1 MGRRDRR
8 KGSQGRAEG
17 RVRGRVRQRVQ
28 QRPQQRPQGR
38 QTHGKEGRRGPTFD
52 VDEIEGYAR
61 RLRDEVEGNPGLK
74 GAASELTG
82 AASGLAG
89 AASGLAGGSLAHRL
103 TGGGSSSEEDLGDVI
118 RERLDLMDER
128 LQRLEEEVRA
138 LRGGESAPEDPTE
151 PGPAPDPE
159 GNL

>member
-1 MGRRDRR
+1 MGRRDRGR
-8 KGSQGRAEG
+8 GSQGRAED

-28 QRPQQRPQGR
+28 QRPQGR
-38 QTHGKEGRRGPTFD
+38 QTRGSESRRGPAFD

-61 RLRDEVEGNPGLK
+61 RLKDEVEDNPG
-74 GAASELTG
+74 LTG

-89 AASGLAGGSLAHRL
+89 AASGLAAGGLAHRL
-103 TGGGSSSEEDLGDVI
+103 TGSGASEEDVGNEI

-128 LQRLEEEVRA
+128 LQRLEDEIRA
-138 LRGGESAPEDPTE
+138 LREGESAPGDLAE

>member
-1 MGRRDRR
+1 VSRRDRGR
-8 KGSQGRAEG
+8 GSQGRAED

-28 QRPQQRPQGR
+28 QRPQGH
-38 QTHGKEGRRGPTFD
+38 QTRGSESRRGPAFD

-61 RLRDEVEGNPGLK
+61 RIKDEVKDNPG
-74 GAASELTG
+74 LTG

-89 AASGLAGGSLAHRL
+89 AASGLAAGGLAPRL
-103 TGGGSSSEEDLGDVI
+103 TGGGASEGDPGDEI
-118 RERLDLMDER
+118 RERLDLMEER
-128 LQRLEEEVRA
+128 LQRLEDEVRA
-138 LRGGESAPEDPTE
+138 LREGGESAPEDPTE

>member
-8 KGSQGRAEG
+8 RGSQGRAED

-38 QTHGKEGRRGPTFD
+38 QTRGSESRRGPAFD

-61 RLRDEVEGNPGLK
+61 RLKDEVEDNPGL
-74 GAASELTG
+74 TG
-82 AASGLAG
+82 GLV
-89 AASGLAGGSLAHRL
+89 HRL
-103 TGGGSSSEEDLGDVI
+103 TGGGASEGDPGDEI
-118 RERLDLMDER
+118 RERLDLMEER
-128 LQRLEEEVRA
+128 LQRLEDEVRA
-138 LRGGESAPEDPTE
+138 LREGGESAPEDPTE

>member
-1 MGRRDRR
+1 VGRRDRR
-8 KGSQGRAEG
+8 RGSQGRAED

-28 QRPQQRPQGR
+28 QRPQGR
-38 QTHGKEGRRGPTFD
+38 QTRGSESRRGPAFD

-61 RLRDEVEGNPGLK
+61 RLKDEVEDNPG
-74 GAASELTG
+74 LTG

-89 AASGLAGGSLAHRL
+89 AAASGLAGSGLAHRL
-103 TGGGSSSEEDLGDVI
+103 TGGGASEGDPGDEI
-118 RERLDLMDER
+118 RERLELMEER
-128 LQRLEEEVRA
+128 LQRLEDEVRA
-138 LRGGESAPEDPTE
+138 LREGGESAPEDPTE

>member
-1 MGRRDRR
+1 M
-8 KGSQGRAEG
+8 
-17 RVRGRVRQRVQ
+17 RGRVRQRVQ
-28 QRPQQRPQGR
+28 QRPQGR
-38 QTHGKEGRRGPTFD
+38 QSEGRRGAAFD
-52 VDEIEGYAR
+52 VDAIEGYANR
-61 RLRDEVEGNPGLK
+61 LK
-74 GAASELTG
+74 GQLGGSSGLSG

-103 TGGGSSSEEDLGDVI
+103 TGGGASEEDLGNEV

-128 LQRLEEEVRA
+128 LQRLEDEMRA
-138 LRGGESAPEDPTE
+138 LREEGESAPGDLTE

>member
-1 MGRRDRR
+1 MGRRDRGR
-8 KGSQGRAEG
+8 GSQGRAED

-28 QRPQQRPQGR
+28 QRPQGR
-38 QTHGKEGRRGPTFD
+38 QTRGSESRRGPAFD

-61 RLRDEVEGNPGLK
+61 RLKDEVEDNPG
-74 GAASELTG
+74 LTG

-89 AASGLAGGSLAHRL
+89 AAASGLAGSGLAHRL
-103 TGGGSSSEEDLGDVI
+103 TGGGASEGDPGDEI
-118 RERLDLMDER
+118 RERLDLMEER
-128 LQRLEEEVRA
+128 LQRLEDEVRA
-138 LRGGESAPEDPTE
+138 LREGGESAPEAPTE

>member
-8 KGSQGRAEG
+8 KESQGRAEG

-28 QRPQQRPQGR
+28 QRPQGR
-38 QTHGKEGRRGPTFD
+38 QTRGSESRRGPAFD

-61 RLRDEVEGNPGLK
+61 RLKDEVEDNPG
-74 GAASELTG
+74 LTG

-89 AASGLAGGSLAHRL
+89 AASGLAAGGLAHRL
-103 TGGGSSSEEDLGDVI
+103 TGGGASEGDPGDEI
-118 RERLDLMDER
+118 RERLDLMEER
-128 LQRLEEEVRA
+128 LQRLEDEVRA
-138 LRGGESAPEDPTE
+138 LREGGESAPEDPTE

>member
-1 MGRRDRR
+1 VSRRDRGR
-8 KGSQGRAEG
+8 GSQGRAED

-28 QRPQQRPQGR
+28 QRPQGR
-38 QTHGKEGRRGPTFD
+38 QTRGSESRRGPAFD

-61 RLRDEVEGNPGLK
+61 RLKDEVEDNPG
-74 GAASELTG
+74 LTG

-89 AASGLAGGSLAHRL
+89 AAASGLAGSGLAHRL
-103 TGGGSSSEEDLGDVI
+103 TGGGASEGDPGDEI
-118 RERLDLMDER
+118 RERLDLMEER
-128 LQRLEEEVRA
+128 LQRLEDEVRA
-138 LRGGESAPEDPTE
+138 LREGGESAPEDPME

>member
-1 MGRRDRR
+1 VGRRDRR
-8 KGSQGRAEG
+8 RGSQGRAEG

-28 QRPQQRPQGR
+28 QHPQGR
-38 QTHGKEGRRGPTFD
+38 QTRGPEGRRGPAFD

-61 RLRDEVEGNPGLK
+61 RLRDEIEDNPG
-74 GAASELTG
+74 LTG

-103 TGGGSSSEEDLGDVI
+103 TGGGSSSEEGLGGEI
-118 RERLDLMDER
+118 RERLDLMEER
-128 LQRLEEEVRA
+128 LQRLEEEIRA
-138 LRGGESAPEDPTE
+138 LREGGERIPEDPAE

>member
-1 MGRRDRR
+1 MGRRDRGR
-8 KGSQGRAEG
+8 GSQGRAED

-38 QTHGKEGRRGPTFD
+38 QTRGSESRRSPAFD

-61 RLRDEVEGNPGLK
+61 RLKDEVEDNPG
-74 GAASELTG
+74 LTG

-89 AASGLAGGSLAHRL
+89 AASGLAGGALAHGL
-103 TGGGSSSEEDLGDVI
+103 TGGGASEVDPGDEI
-118 RERLDLMDER
+118 RERLDLMEER
-128 LQRLEEEVRA
+128 LQRLEDEVRA
-138 LRGGESAPEDPTE
+138 LREGGESAPEDPTE

>member
-8 KGSQGRAEG
+8 RGSQGRAED
-17 RVRGRVRQRVQ
+17 RVRGRVRQRV
-28 QRPQQRPQGR
+28 PQRPQGR
-38 QTHGKEGRRGPTFD
+38 QTRGSESRRGPTFD

-61 RLRDEVEGNPGLK
+61 RLKDEVEDNPG
-74 GAASELTG
+74 LTG

-89 AASGLAGGSLAHRL
+89 AAASGLAGSGLAHRL
-103 TGGGSSSEEDLGDVI
+103 TGGGAPEGDPGDEI
-118 RERLDLMDER
+118 RERLDLMEER
-128 LQRLEEEVRA
+128 LQRLEDEVRA
-138 LRGGESAPEDPTE
+138 LREGGESAPEAPTE

>member
-1 MGRRDRR
+1 VGRRDRR
-8 KGSQGRAEG
+8 RGSQGRAED

-28 QRPQQRPQGR
+28 QRPQGR
-38 QTHGKEGRRGPTFD
+38 QTRGSESRRGPAFD

-61 RLRDEVEGNPGLK
+61 RLKDEVEDNPG
-74 GAASELTG
+74 LTG

-89 AASGLAGGSLAHRL
+89 AAASGLAGSGLAHRL
-103 TGGGSSSEEDLGDVI
+103 TGGGASEGDPGDEI
-118 RERLDLMDER
+118 RERLDLMEER
-128 LQRLEEEVRA
+128 LQRLEDEVRA
-138 LRGGESAPEDPTE
+138 LREGGESAPEDPTE